1 MSDFTDY
8 AGGHLA
14 FAAWLEQ
21 TDRIMVRR
29 YGVGLFDMADAPLR
43 DFYDDGITPAQ
54 AVGLVMEADD
64 IGSMMLDL

>member
-1 MSDFTDY
+1 MGDFTDY

-29 YGVGLFDMADAPLR
+29 YGVGLLDMADAPLR
-43 DFYDDGITPAQ
+43 DYYEDGITPAQ
-54 AVGLVMEADD
+54 AAGLVLEGDD
-64 IGSMMLDL
+64 IGAMLLDL